1 MTEGAGLEGED
12 DTAVLLV
19 VSKLMAN
26 AVMQTAQAENR
37 ASSKKRRDERIETT
51 SVCGWRSRAT
61 RDGEMNRGSETL
73 YTSVGPRSREVDVG
87 RALGCVEAGIIV
99 GKSG

>member
-19 VSKLMAN
+19 VSELMAN

-37 ASSKKRRDERIETT
+37 ASSKQRRDERIETT
-51 SVCGWRSRAT
+51 SVCGWR
-61 RDGEMNRGSETL
+61 G
-73 YTSVGPRSREVDVG
+73 
-87 RALGCVEAGIIV
+87 
-99 GKSG
+99 